1 MFFRFLWNGIKPL
14 KKLYMKNNIKHIFFD
29 LDNTLWDTDKNSK
42 LTLKNIYENL
52 KIEEKY
58 QLQFSDFYI
67 SYYNRNENLWSL
79 YRQDKVSKADIL
91 EKRFRDTFLE
101 FHINDPAI
109 WDYFNANFLTQ
120 IMENNNLIEYAEE
133 ILKYLKTKGYQLH
146 VVSNGFV
153 IQTEQKVQE
162 TCIKDYITSLTSGE
176 EINKRKPAKE
186 VFELGLKKA
195 HALVNESAFIG
206 DDWEADVLGSQRI
219 GMYPVYFNY
228 KKEDHYK
235 NAEIPIIKNL
245 LELKNIF

>member
-1 MFFRFLWNGIKPL
+1 
-14 KKLYMKNNIKHIFFD
+14 MKNNIKHIFFD

-146 VVSNGFV
+146 VVSNGFI

-219 GMYPVYFNY
+219 GMFPVYFNY

>member
-1 MFFRFLWNGIKPL
+1 
-14 KKLYMKNNIKHIFFD
+14 MKNNIKHIFFD

>member
-1 MFFRFLWNGIKPL
+1 
-14 KKLYMKNNIKHIFFD
+14 MKNNIKHIFFD

-91 EKRFRDTFLE
+91 EKRFKDTFLE
-101 FHINDPAI
+101 FHINDSAI

-133 ILKYLKTKGYQLH
+133 ILKYLNTKGYQLH
-146 VVSNGFV
+146 VVSNGF
-153 IQTEQKVQE
+153 IQQTEQKVQE
-162 TCIKDYITSLTSGE
+162 TCIKDYITTLTSGE

-206 DDWEADVLGSQRI
+206 DDWEADVLGSQKI
-219 GMYPVYFNY
+219 GMHPIYFNY
-228 KKEDHYK
+228 KKEEHHK
-235 NAEIPIIKNL
+235 SAEIPIIENL

>member
-1 MFFRFLWNGIKPL
+1 
-14 KKLYMKNNIKHIFFD
+14 MKNNIKHIFFD

-133 ILKYLKTKGYQLH
+133 ILKYLKTEGYQLH
-146 VVSNGFV
+146 VVSNGFI

-162 TCIKDYITSLTSGE
+162 TCIKDYITTLTSGE

>member
-1 MFFRFLWNGIKPL
+1 
-14 KKLYMKNNIKHIFFD
+14 MKNNIKHIFFD

-52 KIEEKY
+52 KIEERY

-91 EKRFRDTFLE
+91 EKRFKDTFLE
-101 FHINDPAI
+101 FHINDPEI

-146 VVSNGFV
+146 VISNGF
-153 IQTEQKVQE
+153 ILQTEQKVQE
-162 TCIKDYITSLTSGE
+162 TCIKDYITTLTSGE

-206 DDWEADVLGSQRI
+206 DDWEADVLGSQKI
-219 GMYPVYFNY
+219 GMHPVYFNY
-228 KKEDHYK
+228 KKKEHHK
-235 NAEIPIIKNL
+235 SAEIPIIENL

>member
-1 MFFRFLWNGIKPL
+1 
-14 KKLYMKNNIKHIFFD
+14 MKNNIKHIFFD

-91 EKRFRDTFLE
+91 EKRFRDTFLQ

-146 VVSNGFV
+146 VVSNGFI

-162 TCIKDYITSLTSGE
+162 TCIKDYITTLTSGE

>member
-1 MFFRFLWNGIKPL
+1 
-14 KKLYMKNNIKHIFFD
+14 MKNNIKHIFFD

-146 VVSNGFV
+146 VVSNGF
-153 IQTEQKVQE
+153 ILQTEQKVQE
-162 TCIKDYITSLTSGE
+162 TCIKDYITTLTSGE

-219 GMYPVYFNY
+219 GMYPIYFNY

>member
-1 MFFRFLWNGIKPL
+1 
-14 KKLYMKNNIKHIFFD
+14 MKNNIKHIFFD

-42 LTLKNIYENL
+42 LTLKNIYENI

-91 EKRFRDTFLE
+91 EKRFKDTFLE
-101 FHINDPAI
+101 FHINAPEI
-109 WDYFNANFLTQ
+109 WEYFNANFLTQ

-146 VVSNGFV
+146 VVSNGF
-153 IQTEQKVQE
+153 ILQTEQKVQE
-162 TCIKDYITSLTSGE
+162 TCIKDYITTLTSGE

-206 DDWEADVLGSQRI
+206 DDWEADVLGSQKI
-219 GMYPVYFNY
+219 GMHTVYFNY
-228 KKEDHYK
+228 KKEEQHK
-235 NAEIPIIKNL
+235 SAEIPIIENL